1 MKIHPTAIV
10 SPGSRI
16 GENVEIGP
24 YSIIEND
31 VEIGAGSFI
40 DAHVKVSAYT
50 KIGSG
55 CRIYYGALVGEEPQD
70 HRFKKGTVS
79 YTEIG
84 SNTIIREYVTIHRP
98 PFENRKT
105 IIGGNV
111 LLMAFVHVAHDVNI
125 GDNVTIAN
133 HTALTGHVQIGTGAV
148 LSGYVKIHQFC
159 RIGSLSM
166 VGACAVITQDVP
178 PYCLL
183 ADNNYVYGPNVI
195 GLRRAGIDPERR
207 ALIRKA
213 IKTYFFSS
221 LNSKNALKIIDE
233 NSAVP
238 EITAFSDFI
247 KTSTRGIMPGNP
259 KYSSLHHRDDEDI
272 QFTH

>member
-10 SPGSRI
+10 SPDARL

-24 YSIIEND
+24 YSIIDHD
-31 VEIGAGSFI
+31 VEIGPGSFI

-50 KIGSG
+50 KIGPG
-55 CRIYYGALVGEEPQD
+55 CSIYYGALAGEEPQD
-70 HRFKKGTVS
+70 HRFKKGTLS

-84 SNTIIREYVTIHRP
+84 ANTIVREYVTIHRP
-98 PFENRKT
+98 PFENHKT
-105 IIGGNV
+105 LIGNNV

-133 HTALTGHVQIGTGAV
+133 HTALTGHVQIGAGAV

-159 RIGSLSM
+159 RIGPLTM
-166 VGACAVITQDVP
+166 IGANAIITQDIP

-183 ADNNYVYGPNVI
+183 ADNNYIYGPNVI
-195 GLRRAGIDPERR
+195 GLRRAGIGPERR

-221 LNSKNALKIIDE
+221 LNAKNALKIIEKDE
-233 NSAVP
+233 SAP
-238 EITAFSDFI
+238 EIACFTDFI
-247 KTSTRGIMPGNP
+247 RSSKRGIMPGNP
-259 KYSSLHHRDDEDI
+259 RCSSLHED
-272 QFTH
+272 Q